1 MAGTFGGNTL
11 TQTGKIGNDTI
22 DPTDQYFGFGNLI
35 TLGGKSIN
43 STQPFQNKVIPSGA
57 PPKAD
62 YTKITGIDVKLVHG
76 DRWQELE
83 AYMTENVQDD
93 FVTTIGPPPWIMP
106 KGATDPADLEYN
118 DPKDDLN
125 TKNADGSP
133 GAPITLGSSAD
144 PNLPF
149 DQASGGAGGL
159 PPSSD
164 TEKTQVDPGTFI
176 GSDGKTHHYGRYIL
190 NVRGDQ
196 LTKVGGDVSLWVAG
210 YNNTVQIGQCK
221 ASYFSQY
228 ITNTSDSQY
237 HNTPDSYVDM
247 NNDYKIV
254 YDTKYRSVYTKK
266 DFVGGNSIGTVMGA
280 KVEYKGIQAA
290 AVLVNLTAS
299 LCSIGLR
306 VIGNDTVGL
315 KSLIHPAEAKTGPQV
330 KASPAAN
337 AAPSVQP
344 CPFTG

>member
-1 MAGTFGGNTL
+1 MGSTFSANTL
-11 TQTGKIGNDTI
+11 TQTGTIGNDTI
-22 DPTDQYFGFGNLI
+22 DPNDQYIGFGNLN
-35 TLGGKSIN
+35 TNGPSAIN
-43 STQPFQNKVIPSGA
+43 SVSPFQTKSPGL
-57 PPKAD
+57 PGAD
-62 YTKITGIDVKLVHG
+62 YTKIKGQDVKLVHG

-83 AYMTENVQDD
+83 AFMTENVNKD
-93 FVTTIGPPPWIMP
+93 FVTTIGTPRTIMP

-125 TKNADGSP
+125 TKNPDGSK
-133 GAPITLGSSAD
+133 GAPITLGSDSGFGNPD
-144 PNLPF
+144 
-149 DQASGGAGGL
+149 DQADNAAGGL

-164 TEKTQVDPGTFI
+164 AEKTQVDPGK
-176 GSDGKTHHYGRYIL
+176 GQARYIL

-196 LTKVGGDVSLWVAG
+196 LTKIGGDVSLWVAG

-254 YDTKYRSVYTKK
+254 YNTKYRNVDTKQ
-266 DFVGGNSIGTVMGA
+266 DIARISLGAVMGA
-280 KVEYKGIQAA
+280 KLEYKSVQVSG
-290 AVLVNLTAS
+290 VLINLSAS
-299 LCSIGLR
+299 LASIGLR
-306 VIGNDTVGL
+306 VIGNDTFGL
-315 KSLIHPAEAKTGPQV
+315 QSLTAPAKAEVANKAKVAP
-330 KASPAAN
+330 SAN
-337 AAPSVQP
+337 ACPSAQP

>member
-1 MAGTFGGNTL
+1 M
-11 TQTGKIGNDTI
+11 
-22 DPTDQYFGFGNLI
+22 
-35 TLGGKSIN
+35 
-43 STQPFQNKVIPSGA
+43 
-57 PPKAD
+57 
-62 YTKITGIDVKLVHG
+62 HG

-83 AYMTENVQDD
+83 AFMTENVNKD
-93 FVTTIGPPPWIMP
+93 FVTTIGTPPAIMP

-125 TKNADGSP
+125 TKNPDGSK
-133 GAPITLGSSAD
+133 GAPITLGSDSGFGNPD
-144 PNLPF
+144 
-149 DQASGGAGGL
+149 DQANNAAGGL

-164 TEKTQVDPGTFI
+164 AEKTQVDPGK
-176 GSDGKTHHYGRYIL
+176 GQARYIL

-196 LTKVGGDVSLWVAG
+196 LTKIGGDVSLWVAG

-254 YDTKYRSVYTKK
+254 YNTKYRNVDTKQ
-266 DFVGGNSIGTVMGA
+266 DIARISLGAVMGA
-280 KVEYKGIQAA
+280 KVEYKSVQVS
-290 AVLVNLTAS
+290 AVLVNLSAS

-306 VIGNDTVGL
+306 VLGNDTFGL
-315 KSLIHPAEAKTGPQV
+315 KSLIHPAEAKAGPVVQ
-330 KASPAAN
+330 ASPKAN
-337 AAPSVQP
+337 ATPSVQP
-344 CPFTG
+344 CPLAG